1 MTPTNQPLTI
11 RFSTLDDH
19 TTRLQLARPDLG
31 EARGRFV
38 LPYDVATWRAIMRAL
53 EPQFELEKA
62 DEATRAALQP
72 LGDLKRLPQTA
83 GAALAG
89 GLLAD
94 EEMRT
99 GFEVALGL
107 AEGRRQALPVE
118 LRFGLDCD
126 PLAALPWELLHHK
139 ERFLV
144 ADTSIAL
151 SRYPEGAFPPTP
163 ALADLPL
170 RVLLVLCEPTDA
182 SPILPQEARRQ
193 LLHGLRSLDEVGAV
207 IVDLLRPP
215 TFDRLVEAVTGGST
229 QVLIF
234 YGHGVY
240 EAAMGGRLLFE
251 DEFGGGDLV
260 QAGELGAALRNSDVR
275 LVLLGACQSAQVG
288 PLPQPFPQGR
298 ERGEGAGMW
307 RGTAPALLRAGV
319 PLAVGMQ
326 VSMRVDAALAFMR
339 QFTLSLAAGK
349 PVTEAVA
356 EGRKPLVRR
365 KYGGAWFIPA
375 LYGRPAGD
383 TRLFDPAQP
392 LPAGTADLRA
402 QMKARRAEIGQLE
415 AQVGQMGMVTR
426 PQEMAQLR
434 AARASYAQAR
444 AQLARRTPVGYSAVT
459 SLLYGV
465 PSNPVFVG
473 RAAELRE
480 VAEELVGEQPV
491 VIWGAGGIGKTAL
504 AAEVAQ
510 RQGWRFPAG
519 VLWLDCRGGPAL
531 DTLLERIGG
540 FCGLVGMEQIPPE
553 HKETAARAALAGL
566 GERGLLVWDNSEDVW
581 PVRAVRQFVE
591 TLPPNCQ
598 CLLTTRE
605 DPRQAMWPT
614 IELQPLVDEAMME
627 LFGRL
632 ASAARVKVG
641 TPADLEAIPRIIGH
655 LQGHPLALLLVVPL
669 AKDRG
674 LARTWREL
682 QARPFKGVAAAF
694 ELSTER
700 LSELQ
705 QRLFAR
711 LSVWTIPF
719 EWEAAEA
726 MMAGVGAQHAAP
738 PPGAA
743 EEAAA
748 ALDVLKQRALLT
760 WDGARYGYHAL
771 LRQYAYSKLREME
784 DPRAVHR
791 LAAEYLRA
799 KITDEEQTVTPE
811 EVLEE
816 VDQWEK
822 AEAWEE
828 FARCAGALV
837 GSLDRLGYWSEIRQ
851 RLERARAA
859 VQEHLDSPPDLEAGL
874 LNDLAAIVFKSAEWD
889 EAIDLWQGASERYQA
904 AGDEQ
909 GLAQTLGNLG
919 AVYMQK
925 GEWDRAI
932 EFYEK
937 SLETKERVGDIHGMA
952 QTYNNLGLV
961 YADKGEWDRAIE
973 FYQQALQ
980 MLERVGDIHG
990 MAQTYNNLGTVYMQQ
1005 GKWDRA
1011 IEFYEKSLEIS
1022 ERVGDIHGMAV
1033 TFMNLGNIYTR
1044 KGEWDRA
1051 IEFYQQALQ
1060 MLERVGDIHG
1070 MAQTYNNL
1078 GTVYMQQGK
1087 WDRAIEFYEKSLEIS
1102 ERVGDIHGMAQTL
1115 GNLGLVYMQKGEWD
1129 RAIEFYEKSLET
1141 KERMGDI
1148 HGLAQ
1153 TYTNLGSVYARKGEW
1168 DRAIEFYGQALA
1180 TMERVGDIHGLA
1192 QTYGNLGSVYL
1203 QKGEWDRAIEFYQQ
1217 ALQTMERVGDIHGM
1231 AVTFMNLGSIYMQ
1244 KGEWD
1249 RAIEFYQQALQTME
1263 QVGDIHGLAQ
1273 TYGNLGNVYS
1283 QKGEWDRAIE
1293 FYEQA
1298 LQTMERVGDIHG
1310 MAVTFMNLGTIYM
1323 QKGEWDRAIEFYE
1336 QALQTLERVGDIH
1349 GVAQTFGNLGL
1360 FYQARGDTEQAAHYM
1375 AQAYLIFVRLGA
1387 APEAQQA
1394 GGLLVD
1400 ILGSVEAANE
1410 YLAQMA
1416 EAGAS

>member
-1 MTPTNQPLTI
+1 MPDPTQRRERTTVAHTQDTLTI

-31 EARGRFV
+31 EARGRFA
-38 LPYDVATWRAIMRAL
+38 LPYDVATWRAIMLAL

-72 LGDLKRLPQTA
+72 LGDLKKLPQTA

-94 EEMRT
+94 EEIRT

-118 LRFGLDCD
+118 LRFGIGCD
-126 PLAALPWELLHHK
+126 PLAALPWELLTHK

-182 SPILPQEARRQ
+182 SPILPHEARRQ
-193 LLHGLRSLDEVGAV
+193 LLHGLRALDEVGAV

-215 TFDRLVEAVTGGST
+215 TFDRLVAAVSGGST
-229 QVLIF
+229 QVLVF
-234 YGHGVY
+234 YGHGVCDT
-240 EAAMGGRLLFE
+240 ATGGQLLFE

-260 QAGELGAALRNSDVR
+260 QASELGAALRNSDVR

-326 VSMRVDAALAFMR
+326 VSMRVDAALAFIR
-339 QFTLSLAAGK
+339 QFALSLAAGK

-375 LYGRPAGD
+375 LYGRTAGD

-392 LPAGTADLRA
+392 PPAGTADLRA

-504 AAEVAQ
+504 AAEVAH

-540 FCGLVGMEQIPPE
+540 FCGVVGMEQVEPE
-553 HKETAARAALAGL
+553 QKETTARAALAGL
-566 GERGLLVWDNSEDVW
+566 GERGLLVWDNVEDVW
-581 PVRAVRQFVE
+581 GVRAVRQFVE
-591 TLPPNCQ
+591 SLPPNCQ

-605 DPRQAMWPT
+605 DPQRAMWPT

-655 LQGHPLALLLVVPL
+655 LQGHPLALLLVAPL

-682 QARPFKGVAAAF
+682 QERPLKGVAAAF
-694 ELSTER
+694 ELSYER
-700 LSELQ
+700 LNKVQ
-705 QRLFAR
+705 RRLFAR

-719 EWEAAEA
+719 EWEAAGALLPGEA
-726 MMAGVGAQHAAP
+726 NVDGM
-738 PPGAA
+738 
-743 EEAAA
+743 
-748 ALDVLKQRALLT
+748 LDVLKQRALLT

-784 DPRAVHR
+784 DPRPVHR
-791 LAAEYLRA
+791 LAAEYLQG
-799 KITDEEQTVTPE
+799 KIADEEQGWTPE
-811 EVLEE
+811 ERLEE

-828 FARCAGALV
+828 FARRAGDLV
-837 GSLDRLGYWSEIRQ
+837 GSLDRMGYWGEIRE

-859 VQEHLDSPPDLEAGL
+859 VVEHLGAPPELEAGL
-874 LNDLAAIVFKSAEWD
+874 LNALAIIAAKSAEWD
-889 EAIDLWQGASERYQA
+889 EAIALWQEAADLCQA
-904 AGDEQ
+904 AGDEK

-919 AVYMQK
+919 AVYVQK

-932 EFYEK
+932 EFYEQA
-937 SLETKERVGDIHGMA
+937 LQTMERVGVIHGMA

-990 MAQTYNNLGTVYMQQ
+990 MAQTYGNLGIVYRRK
-1005 GKWDRA
+1005 GEWGRA
-1011 IEFYEKSLEIS
+1011 IEFYEKSLE
-1022 ERVGDIHGMAV
+1022 
-1033 TFMNLGNIYTR
+1033 T
-1044 KGEWDRA
+1044 K
-1051 IEFYQQALQ
+1051 
-1060 MLERVGDIHG
+1060 ERVGDIHG

-1078 GTVYMQQGK
+1078 G
-1087 WDRAIEFYEKSLEIS
+1087 
-1102 ERVGDIHGMAQTL
+1102 
-1115 GNLGLVYMQKGEWD
+1115 LVYADKEEWD

-1141 KERMGDI
+1141 KERVGDI
-1148 HGLAQ
+1148 HGMAQ
-1153 TYTNLGSVYARKGEW
+1153 TYNNLGLVYADKEEW
-1168 DRAIEFYGQALA
+1168 DRAIEFYEKSLE
-1180 TMERVGDIHGLA
+1180 T
-1192 QTYGNLGSVYL
+1192 
-1203 QKGEWDRAIEFYQQ
+1203 K
-1217 ALQTMERVGDIHGM
+1217 ERVGDIHGM
-1231 AVTFMNLGSIYMQ
+1231 AQTYNNLG
-1244 KGEWD
+1244 
-1249 RAIEFYQQALQTME
+1249 L
-1263 QVGDIHGLAQ
+1263 
-1273 TYGNLGNVYS
+1273 VYAD
-1283 QKGEWDRAIE
+1283 KEEWDRAIE
-1293 FYEQA
+1293 FYEKS
-1298 LQTMERVGDIHG
+1298 LETKERVGDIHG
-1310 MAVTFMNLGTIYM
+1310 VAQTLGNLGAVYM

-1349 GVAQTFGNLGL
+1349 GMAQTFGNLGL
-1360 FYQARGDTEQAAHYM
+1360 FYQAQGDTEQAAHYM
-1375 AQAYLIFVRLGA
+1375 AQAYLIFARLGA

-1400 ILGSVEAANE
+1400 ILGSVEATNV

-1416 EAGAS
+1416 EAEAS